1 MDMFVQD
8 IIMRNE
14 MVDKAK
20 PGDKCTFTGSLI
32 VVPDVA
38 QLRTAGVCVCVCG
51 VCVCVCAEVFV
62 QACTHAQ
69 AGVLASAFAC
79 TLAQQI
85 KAGMHA

>member
-38 QLRTAGVCVCVCG
+38 QLRTAGVCVCVC
-51 VCVCVCAEVFV
+51 VCAEVFV

-85 KAGMHA
+85 KAGRHA

>member
-38 QLRTAGVCVCVCG
+38 QLRTAGVCVCVRARAR
-51 VCVCVCAEVFV
+51 AEKFV
-62 QACTHAQ
+62 
-69 AGVLASAFAC
+69 
-79 TLAQQI
+79 
-85 KAGMHA
+85 

>member
-38 QLRTAGVCVCVCG
+38 QLRTAGVCVCVC
-51 VCVCVCAEVFV
+51 ADVFV

-69 AGVLASAFAC
+69 AGVLESAFAC
-79 TLAQQI
+79 SLAQQI

>member
-38 QLRTAGVCVCVCG
+38 QLRTAGVCVCAR
-51 VCVCVCAEVFV
+51 AEKFV
-62 QACTHAQ
+62 
-69 AGVLASAFAC
+69 
-79 TLAQQI
+79 
-85 KAGMHA
+85 